1 MKEFNRLSL
10 RYLPAFRFYISSFF
24 LHQGSNGPKAIQLIP
39 NGLEFSQSA
48 SRVSDFKHSIILI
61 GEKKKERRNPKRLQM
76 IKEKEQKYFFPSSCF
91 KIYVCT
97 LK

>member
-24 LHQGSNGPKAIQLIP
+24 LHQGSNGPKAIQLIS

-61 GEKKKERRNPKRLQM
+61 GEKKG
-76 IKEKEQKYFFPSSCF
+76 KEKSKKTPDDKRERI
-91 KIYVCT
+91 KIF
-97 LK
+97 LPILML